1 MGPLV
6 ARLRRLGPLS
16 LALLGLLVT
25 GPLTAGSETPEVEHR
40 YVTHDDVRLHYV
52 AAGEGPLVVLIH
64 GFPDFWRTWTGLIE
78 QLRENY
84 RVVALDCRGYNLS
97 DQPEGVEHYT
107 LELLAGDVAAL
118 IAAEGAESAT
128 IVGHDWGAAIAWQFA
143 LRYPQQTG
151 GLVVLSVPHPVL
163 FAEQLGSNPRQQA
176 SSQYARDFQQPGSE
190 QRLTAEGL
198 AAWVK
203 SPSERAIYVEA
214 FERSSFS
221 AMMNYYRANYPS
233 GATQRPADGAAGQP
247 AGLIDAPVLIIHGVQ
262 DTALMA
268 EGHDGSW
275 RHIAR
280 DSTLLMIPSAGHF
293 VHHDAPQLVLG
304 TIRQWLDL
312 RQPR

>member
-1 MGPLV
+1 MGSVVSRFRQCCPITLT
-6 ARLRRLGPLS
+6 LI
-16 LALLGLLVT
+16 GLLAT
-25 GPLTAGSETPEVEHR
+25 SPGIARPETPELEHR

-52 AAGEGPLVVLIH
+52 AAGAGPLVVLIH

-97 DQPEGVEHYT
+97 DQPEGIEHYT

-128 IVGHDWGAAIAWQFA
+128 IVGHDWGAAIAWRFA
-143 LRYPQQTG
+143 LQYPRQTD

-163 FAEQLGSNPRQQA
+163 FAQQLASNPRQQA
-176 SSQYARDFQQPGSE
+176 ASQYARDFQLPDSE

-198 AAWVK
+198 AGWVK
-203 SPSERAIYVEA
+203 SPTERELYLEA
-214 FERSSFS
+214 FKRSSLS

-233 GATQRPADGAAGQP
+233 RPPTESAAGN
-247 AGLIDAPVLIIHGVQ
+247 AGRPSAQIDAPVLIIHGVQ

-275 RHIAR
+275 RHTAQ

-293 VHHDAPQLVLG
+293 VQHDAPQLVLG
-304 TIRQWLDL
+304 TIRQWIDL
-312 RQPR
+312 RRPH

>member
-1 MGPLV
+1 MGSLV
-6 ARLRRLGPLS
+6 ARLRWLGPLW
-16 LALLGLLVT
+16 LALLGLMVT
-25 GPLTAGSETPEVEHR
+25 APLAAGSETSEVQHR
-40 YVTHDDVRLHYV
+40 YVTHNDVRLHYV

-64 GFPDFWRTWTGLIE
+64 GFPDYWRTWMGLIE
-78 QLRENY
+78 QLRPHY

-97 DQPEGVEHYT
+97 DQPQGIEHYT
-107 LELLAGDVAAL
+107 LEVLAGDVAAL

-143 LRYPQQTG
+143 LRYPKQTS
-151 GLVVLSVPHPVL
+151 GLVVMSVPHPIL
-163 FAEQLGSNPRQQA
+163 FAEQLASNPRQQA

-190 QRLTAEGL
+190 QRLTAAGL
-198 AAWVK
+198 AGWVK
-203 SPSERAIYVEA
+203 SSTERAMYVEA

-221 AMMNYYRANYPS
+221 GMMNYYRANYPS
-233 GATQRPADGAAGQP
+233 GTPQKSIDGAAGLP
-247 AGLIDAPVLIIHGVQ
+247 AGPIDAPVLIIHGVQ

-275 RHIAR
+275 RHITC
-280 DSTLLMIPSAGHF
+280 DSTVLMIPDAGHF

-312 RQPR
+312 RRPH